1 MRSSNREK
9 IRYRIDTFLAGG
21 TSPLL
26 VVLAA
31 SFLAALFSI
40 AVFRLLLGVFTDDGI
55 SLGRHVWIV
64 FLQMTDPGNMN
75 QDNDTAHLFRF
86 GTVPAGFVGVV
97 IFSSLIAVLT
107 SVLNE
112 AIGRFRKGHSRVME
126 SDHTVI
132 VGWGS
137 RVPEIL
143 RELAIANESRSS
155 AAVAVLA
162 DADKEWMD
170 EQLRVAFVDRKTTRV
185 ITRQGATSSI
195 ASLEQVNASDA
206 RSIVV
211 LAHATHASPAEAKL
225 ASDAQVIKTV
235 LALDV
240 ILKRSSTPLVVE
252 LFDPHNRRVVEDL
265 SSRPIVAVD
274 SADMLSR
281 IIVQTSR
288 TSGLAWVYSELLSFE
303 GAELYLHPVQ
313 SEGAKFGD
321 MLHRMKDAVPI
332 GIVREDGTVRI
343 RPDADTLIAPG
354 TSLVVVAHDDSRI
367 GVLEHARKLPEVAQ
381 PPRAQSQRR
390 AERMLMLGWSPSAPV
405 ILREYAQYVPAG
417 SAVDV
422 VLHEPGQELRGEIE
436 KLGASISGLTVRLLE
451 RNVLMRSELVA
462 LSPTS
467 YDTVVVLRQKPSAD
481 LPAERIDA
489 ESIMVLL
496 HLRSLA
502 REQQGARTVETRII
516 TEVLESG
523 NQDLMS
529 HAGANDFIVSDRLVS
544 MIVAQLAEEP
554 RLKLVFDE
562 LFRES
567 GSEIYVKPA
576 DWYFADLPARTSFD
590 GLLAVAQKRGG
601 EICIGWRRG
610 AKAED
615 ASAGFGILLNPER
628 DQEIELCAGDSLIVV
643 AESDQ

>member
-1 MRSSNREK
+1 MRHSTRDRL
-9 IRYRIDTFLAGG
+9 RYRIDTFLAGG
-21 TSPLL
+21 TAPLFI
-26 VVLAA
+26 VLAA

-40 AVFRLLLGVFTDDGI
+40 ALFRLALGLSIDDGI
-55 SLGRHVWIV
+55 SLGKHIWIV

-107 SVLNE
+107 TVLNE

-126 SDHTVI
+126 KDHTVI

-137 RVPEIL
+137 RVSEIL
-143 RELAIANESRSS
+143 RELAIANESKPD

-162 DADKEWMD
+162 DQDKEWMD
-170 EQLRVAFVDRKTTRV
+170 EQLRVTFTDRRTTRV
-185 ITRQGATSSI
+185 ITRQGAPSSI
-195 ASLEQVNASDA
+195 ASLEQVNASEA
-206 RSIVV
+206 RSVVV
-211 LAHATHASPAEAKL
+211 LARATHASTSEEKL
-225 ASDAQVIKTV
+225 ASDAQLIKTV
-235 LALDV
+235 LALEV
-240 ILKRSSTPLVVE
+240 ILEDSSTPIVVE
-252 LFDPHNRRVVEDL
+252 LFDPNNRRLVEEL
-265 SSRPIVAVD
+265 SSRRIVAVD

-288 TSGLAWVYSELLSFE
+288 TSGLAWVYSELLSFD
-303 GAELYLHPVQ
+303 GAELYLHPV
-313 SEGAKFGD
+313 EAEHATFGEL
-321 MLHRMKDAVPI
+321 LHRTKNAVPI
-332 GIVREDGTVRI
+332 GIARADGTVLV
-343 RPDADTLIAPG
+343 RPAQDTPVARGDSLI
-354 TSLVVVAHDDSRI
+354 VVAHDDSSI
-367 GVLEHARKLPEVAQ
+367 GMLDQPRKPPQVPQ
-381 PPRAQSQRR
+381 PPPQASRHR
-390 AERMLMLGWSPSAPV
+390 AERMMMLGWSPSAPV
-405 ILREYAQYVPAG
+405 ILREYAQYVLDG
-417 SAVDV
+417 SSVDV
-422 VLHEPGQELRGEIE
+422 VLHEPGDALRGAIE
-436 KLGASISGLTVRLLE
+436 KLAASIPGLAVRLIE
-451 RNVLMRSELVA
+451 RNVLLRSELA
-462 LSPTS
+462 PLDPAG
-467 YDTVVVLRQKPSAD
+467 YDTVVVLRQKPSVE

-496 HLRSLA
+496 HLRALT
-502 REQQGARTVETRII
+502 REAAATRKVETRII

-554 RLKLVFDE
+554 RLQLVFDE

-576 DWYFADLPARTSFD
+576 EWYFRELPARTSFE

-610 AKAED
+610 ANADD
-615 ASAGFGILLNPER
+615 ASARFGVVLNPDR
-628 DQEIELCAGDSLIVV
+628 DQPIELRPGDSMIVV
-643 AESDQ
+643 SETDL